1 MAYKRVTVSLYKD
14 EFEALNQL
22 SLLNERP
29 LANVIKELAMQSIK
43 KDEMNFTRMSEH
55 LLRKEWDS
63 KEDNEAFS
71 NLQRK

>member
-43 KDEMNFTRMSEH
+43 NDEMNFTRMSEH

>member
-43 KDEMNFTRMSEH
+43 NDEMSFTKRSEVG
-55 LLRKEWDS
+55 LRKEWDS
-63 KEDNEAFS
+63 KEDDEAFKH
-71 NLQRK
+71 LQRP